1 MIFKNL
7 FSGFIGFV
15 LILSPVWAQDME
27 REAGSLTRFFPHW
40 DEYLST
46 REEERSAFSPVYIV
60 NSDRGPSPDAIEMWY
75 QSSDMRVEFDIRE
88 DGRIMNPPSQGELE
102 QSPQVWV
109 NQPAGTM
116 SMTVRFEP
124 LLAMSSVYDV
134 VDFELSMQQVNQAMR
149 QTGGVAALFS
159 PEFKTVSFIFD
170 GIVPEAWAIHE
181 DGSRTPLLVQ
191 ENLAVYR
198 SSHRSMRRVV
208 RLEFGHAPQ
217 SMVLVP

>member
-1 MIFKNL
+1 MIL
-7 FSGFIGFV
+7 RL
-15 LILSPVWAQDME
+15 LIALALMMSVHPDQANAQEED
-27 REAGSLTRFFPHW
+27 RIAGSLGRFFPHW

-46 REEERSAFSPVYIV
+46 REEERTAFSPAYIV
-60 NSDRGPSPDAIEMWY
+60 NSNGDASPDAIEMWY
-75 QSSDMRVEFDIRE
+75 QSANTRVEFDIRE
-88 DGRIMNPPSQGELE
+88 DGRIMNPPSQEELE
-102 QSPQVWV
+102 QSPEVWV

-124 LLAMSSVYDV
+124 LLAMSSAYDV

-198 SSHRSMRRVV
+198 SRHRSMRHVV